1 MEQGRQQHT
10 GRLAGVS
17 SGVPAW
23 ERERRERDPPEKRG
37 EERRIGRRRQTEE
50 DAGRPVSLDLATI
63 TIERARA
70 MQARHIAMTSDLF
83 RPGPFTSHNKTGD
96 QEKERKK
103 GPGAMAG
110 MVSIADLPSIAP

>member
-23 ERERRERDPPEKRG
+23 ERERRERDPHTHQKRGEKRG
-37 EERRIGRRRQTEE
+37 ESGDGSRRRTP
-50 DAGRPVSLDLATI
+50 AGVLGPGNDND
-63 TIERARA
+63 RAS
-70 MQARHIAMTSDLF
+70 QARHIAMTSDLF

>member
-1 MEQGRQQHT
+1 M
-10 GRLAGVS
+10 
-17 SGVPAW
+17 
-23 ERERRERDPPEKRG
+23 
-37 EERRIGRRRQTEE
+37 
-50 DAGRPVSLDLATI
+50 SLDLATI

-103 GPGAMAG
+103 GLAPWQ
-110 MVSIADLPSIAP
+110 VWYPSQTYLA

>member
-17 SGVPAW
+17 SGVPAL
-23 ERERRERDPPEKRG
+23 ERDENETHQKRGEKRG
-37 EERRIGRRRQTEE
+37 ESGDGSRRRMP
-50 DAGRPVSLDLATI
+50 AGVLGPGNDND
-63 TIERARA
+63 RAS
-70 MQARHIAMTSDLF
+70 QARHIAMTSDLF

-103 GPGAMAG
+103 GLAHGRYGIHRRPT
-110 MVSIADLPSIAP
+110 